1 MSIHRMVLCALALF
15 VCVQASEAQ
24 AKKQLTAEQIF
35 GGKAPQFTAPL
46 PRITGWDDDSTYLE
60 IKKNE
65 GDERAKTYRID
76 ARTGQERGVKTEVN
90 LDDYKDVLGKDFVAG
105 QFADA
110 TSDRSVVIYEK
121 DNDLY
126 LFTPATKTLT
136 RLTQSPAEEK
146 NPTLSPN
153 AAFVAFTRA
162 NDLYAIDLKTN
173 KETRY
178 TTDGS
183 DLVYSGWASWVYYE
197 EILGRPSRY
206 RAFWWAPD
214 SRRLAFY
221 RFDDSPV
228 PMFPIYN
235 SVGQHGFLEQ
245 TRYPKAGD
253 PNPYVRVGIVP
264 VTGGPITWVPI
275 NEKDDQY
282 FGPPTWTAD
291 GKSFLIQWM
300 NRGQDNLKIL
310 AVNPTTGA
318 ASELYDE
325 TQSSWIDWYENIPFV
340 KTRGGFILMS
350 DKDGWS
356 HLYYH
361 GNDGSLTA
369 RLTTGRWSVRSIELI
384 DEEHSIVYF
393 TATREASTRTDLY
406 SVRLDGSDL
415 RRITFGEY
423 THRVQVSP
431 GGSYIITTHSNV
443 STPPRMALLDKAGTV
458 VRQIADSKTSELDA
472 YELAAT
478 ELIRIPTADGY
489 QLPALVTLPI
499 GLDPAKKYPV
509 LISIYGGPNAGTVA
523 DGWRL
528 SMSTQWLAREGMIQ
542 ISVDHRGSGH
552 FGKEGVAL
560 MHRNLGKWEM
570 HDYIE
575 AVRWLMSKPY
585 VDTTKICITGGSYGG
600 YVTAMAL
607 TYGSDFFTHGIAS
620 SSVIDW
626 RLYDTH
632 YTERYMDTPAE
643 NPEGYAFGSVLTHAK
658 NYKGHLRIVHGT
670 MDDNVHLQNSIQLVD
685 TLQNLNRSFE
695 LMLYPGERHGWGP
708 PKSNHTRV
716 ETARFYYQYLL
727 EKPFPEEL
735 YRNARMGR

>member
-1 MSIHRMVLCALALF
+1 MSIYRIALASLAVF
-15 VCVQASEAQ
+15 ACLQASQAQ

-35 GGKAPQFTAPL
+35 GGKPPQFTAPL
-46 PRITGWDDDSTYLE
+46 PRIMGWDDDSTYLE
-60 IKKNE
+60 LKKKE
-65 GDERAKTYRID
+65 GDESAKTYRID
-76 ARTGQERGVKTEVN
+76 ARTGEERGVKAEIN
-90 LDDYKDVLGKDFVAG
+90 LDDYKDVLGKDFAAMQV
-105 QFADA
+105 ADA
-110 TSDRSVVIYEK
+110 TADRSVVIYK
-121 DNDLY
+121 KGDDLY

-136 RLTQSPAEEK
+136 RLTENPAEEK

-153 AAFVAFTRA
+153 AAFVAFTRE
-162 NDLYAIDLKTN
+162 NDLYAIDLKTK

-183 DLVYSGWASWVYYE
+183 EVVYNGWASWVYFE

-214 SRRLAFY
+214 SRRIAFY

-228 PMFPIYN
+228 PMFPIY
-235 SVGQHGFLEQ
+235 SSIGQHGFLEK

-264 VTGGPITWVPI
+264 VTGGEVNWAPFD
-275 NEKDDQY
+275 EKNDQY
-282 FGPPTWTAD
+282 FGPPYWMPD

-300 NRGQDNLKIL
+300 NRGQDNLKIF
-310 AVNPTTGA
+310 AMNPTTGK
-318 ASELYDE
+318 STELYDE
-325 TQSSWIDWYENIPFV
+325 KQSSWIDWYESVPFL
-340 KTRGGFILMS
+340 KTRGGFILSS

-361 GNDGSLTA
+361 GNDGSLKA
-369 RLTTGRWSVRSIELI
+369 RLTSGRWSVRSVELV
-384 DEEHSIVYF
+384 DEEDGLVYF

-406 SVRLDGSDL
+406 SVRLDGTDL
-415 RRITFGEY
+415 KRLTSGDY

-431 GGSYIITTHSNV
+431 GGSFAITTYSNV
-443 STPPRMALLDKAGTV
+443 STPPRMALIDEGGSV
-458 VRQIADSKTSELDA
+458 VRQIADSKTGELDA
-472 YELAAT
+472 YELAPT
-478 ELIRIPTADGY
+478 ELIRIPSTDGY
-489 QLPALVTLPI
+489 QLPALLTLPI
-499 GLDPAKKYPV
+499 GLDETKKYPV
-509 LISIYGGPNAGTVA
+509 LISIYGGPNAGTVS

-528 SMSTQWLAREGMIQ
+528 SMNTQWLAREGMIQ
-542 ISVDHRGSGH
+542 ISVDHRASGH

-575 AVRWLMSKPY
+575 AVRWLKSKPY

-600 YVTAMAL
+600 YITAMAL
-607 TYGSDFFTHGIAS
+607 TYGADYFTHGIAS

-626 RLYDTH
+626 SLYDSH

-643 NPEGYAFGSVLTHAK
+643 NPAGYAFGSVLTHAK

-708 PKSNHTRV
+708 PKSNHTRT
-716 ETARFYYQYLL
+716 ENNRFLYQYLL